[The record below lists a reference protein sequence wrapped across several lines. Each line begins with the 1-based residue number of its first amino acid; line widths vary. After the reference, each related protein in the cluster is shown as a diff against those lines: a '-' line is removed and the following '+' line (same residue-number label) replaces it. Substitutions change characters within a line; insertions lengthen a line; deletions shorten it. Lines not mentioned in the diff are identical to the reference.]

1 MQRKIKK
8 SMPTITRKI
17 ELKIVKDRLTD
28 EKERL
33 TDEKYDQQWKYLYQ
47 INNTIYQ
54 AANRISTHCLF
65 NDEYEMRLR
74 LHMPRYKEIDE
85 GLENIKTELEKLN
98 TKKKASD
105 KEKRDRLLNEQ
116 RKLVDERKELDKDVK
131 NKKKDFL
138 QCSKQNS
145 TYQLVSKEFL
155 KYIPA
160 EILTDLNRYV
170 QNNHNNNKNK
180 VKSGERALSTYKKGM
195 GIPFSIKP
203 ESGLRLFVKEE
214 GIYLKWFKGILFK
227 LEFGKDTSNNRC
239 IVERLIE
246 SDKQQKKNKGEDYV
260 ANNSSIKL
268 IKKGN
273 DKSTRI
279 FLLLSIDIPVKKQV
293 LDKDVVLGVDLGIKC
308 PLYLAINK
316 DDNFKMQIGDIEHF
330 HNQRTMFQ
338 KRFKSLQKLMCTQ
351 GGHGRKK
358 KLEPLEKLKEKERNW
373 VHTQNHVYSREVIKQ
388 ALKQN
393 AGIIHME
400 SLKDFGKG
408 KEGYVKDEYK
418 YLLRYWSY
426 YELQSMIEYK
436 AKLEGIEVKYIDPA
450 YTSQTC
456 SYCGERGERKKQ
468 EEFVCTNPQCER
480 RGEKINADFNA
491 ARNIAMSKKI
501 VKDN

>member
-1 MQRKIKK
+1 
-8 SMPTITRKI
+8 MPIITRKI
-17 ELKIVKDRLTD
+17 ELKIVKDGLTD
-28 EKERL
+28 EE
-33 TDEKYDQQWKYLYQ
+33 YDQQWKYLYQ

-65 NDEYEMRLR
+65 NDEYEMRLK
-74 LHMPRYKEIDE
+74 LHMPRYKEIEKELKKLDSDK
-85 GLENIKTELEKLN
+85 KT
-98 TKKKASD
+98 SD
-105 KEKRDRLLNEQ
+105 KEIRDRLLNE
-116 RKLVDERKELDKDVK
+116 RKELDEDVK

-145 TYQLVSKEFL
+145 TYQLVSKEF
-155 KYIPA
+155 KQYIPSD
-160 EILTDLNRYV
+160 ILANLNQKIQENY
-170 QNNHNNNKNK
+170 NNNQKK
-180 VKSGERALSTYKKGM
+180 IESGERALSTYKKGM
-195 GIPFSIKP
+195 EIPFSIRENK
-203 ESGLRLFVKEE
+203 RLKLFIKEE
-214 GIYLKWFKGILFK
+214 GIYLKWFKEILFR
-227 LEFGKDTSNNRC
+227 LEFGKDASNNRC

-246 SDKQQKKNKGEDYV
+246 SDRQQKNKGEDYV

-268 IKKGN
+268 VKYG
-273 DKSTRI
+273 KSTRI
-279 FLLLSIDIPVKKQV
+279 FLLLSIDIPAKKQV

-316 DDNFKMQIGDIEHF
+316 NDNFKMQIGDIEHF

-373 VHTQNHVYSREVIKQ
+373 VHIQNHVYSREVIKQ

-393 AGIIHME
+393 AGTIHME

-408 KEGYVKDEYK
+408 KDGYVKDEYK

-468 EEFVCTNPQCER
+468 EEFVCTNPQCKR

-501 VKDN
+501 VER

>member
-1 MQRKIKK
+1 
-8 SMPTITRKI
+8 MPIITRKI
-17 ELKIVKDRLTD
+17 ELKIVKDGLTD
-28 EKERL
+28 EE
-33 TDEKYDQQWKYLYQ
+33 YDQQWKYLYQ
-47 INNTIYQ
+47 INNTIYL

-65 NDEYEMRLR
+65 NDEYEMRLK
-74 LHMPRYKEIDE
+74 LHMPRYKEIEKELKKLDSDK
-85 GLENIKTELEKLN
+85 KT
-98 TKKKASD
+98 SD
-105 KEKRDRLLNEQ
+105 KEIRDRLLNE
-116 RKLVDERKELDKDVK
+116 RKELDEDVK

-145 TYQLVSKEFL
+145 TYQLVSKEF
-155 KYIPA
+155 KQYIPSD
-160 EILTDLNRYV
+160 ILANLNQKIQENY
-170 QNNHNNNKNK
+170 NNNQKK
-180 VKSGERALSTYKKGM
+180 IESGERALSTYKKGM
-195 GIPFSIKP
+195 EIPFSIRENK
-203 ESGLRLFVKEE
+203 RLKLFIKEE
-214 GIYLKWFKGILFK
+214 GIYLKWFKEILFR
-227 LEFGKDTSNNRC
+227 LEFGKDASNNRC

-246 SDKQQKKNKGEDYV
+246 SDRQQKNKGEDYV

-268 IKKGN
+268 VKYG
-273 DKSTRI
+273 KSTRI
-279 FLLLSIDIPVKKQV
+279 FLLLSIDIPAKKQV

-316 DDNFKMQIGDIEHF
+316 NDNFKMQIGDIEHF

-393 AGIIHME
+393 AGTIHME

-408 KEGYVKDEYK
+408 KDGYVKDEYK

-468 EEFVCTNPQCER
+468 EEFVCTNPQCKR

-501 VKDN
+501 VER

>member
-1 MQRKIKK
+1 
-8 SMPTITRKI
+8 MPIITRKI
-17 ELKIVKDRLTD
+17 ELKIVKDGLTD
-28 EKERL
+28 EE
-33 TDEKYDQQWKYLYQ
+33 YDQQWKYLYQ

-65 NDEYEMRLR
+65 NDEYEMRLK
-74 LHMPRYKEIDE
+74 LHMPRYKEIEKELKKLDSDK
-85 GLENIKTELEKLN
+85 KT
-98 TKKKASD
+98 SD
-105 KEKRDRLLNEQ
+105 KEIRDRLLNE
-116 RKLVDERKELDKDVK
+116 RKELDEDVK

-145 TYQLVSKEFL
+145 TYQLVSKEF
-155 KYIPA
+155 KQYIPSDVLA
-160 EILTDLNRYV
+160 NLNQKIQENY
-170 QNNHNNNKNK
+170 NNNQKK
-180 VKSGERALSTYKKGM
+180 IEAGERALSTYKKGM
-195 GIPFSIKP
+195 EIPFSIRENK
-203 ESGLRLFVKEE
+203 RLKLFIKEE
-214 GIYLKWFKGILFK
+214 GIYLKWYKEILFR
-227 LEFGKDTSNNRC
+227 LEFGKDASNNRC

-246 SDKQQKKNKGEDYV
+246 SDRQQKNKGEDYV

-268 IKKGN
+268 VKNGKN
-273 DKSTRI
+273 TRI
-279 FLLLSIDIPVKKQV
+279 FLLLSIDIPAKKQV
-293 LDKDVVLGVDLGIKC
+293 LDKEVVLGVDLGIKC

-393 AGIIHME
+393 AGTIHME
-400 SLKDFGKG
+400 SLKDFGKD

-468 EEFVCTNPQCER
+468 EEFVCTNPQCKR

-491 ARNIAMSKKI
+491 ARNIAMSKKN
-501 VKDN
+501 VER

>member
-1 MQRKIKK
+1 
-8 SMPTITRKI
+8 MPIITRKI
-17 ELKIVKDRLTD
+17 ELKIVRLTD
-28 EKERL
+28 EE
-33 TDEKYDQQWKYLYQ
+33 YDQQWKYLYQ

-74 LHMPRYKEIDE
+74 LRYMSQCNKID
-85 GLENIKTELEKLN
+85 KKLEKLN
-98 TKKKASD
+98 PDKKTSD
-105 KEKRDRLLNEQ
+105 KEIRDRLLNE
-116 RKLVDERKELDKDVK
+116 RKELDEDVK

-145 TYQLVSKEFL
+145 TYQLVSKEF
-155 KYIPA
+155 KQYIPSD
-160 EILTDLNRYV
+160 ILANLNQKIQENY
-170 QNNHNNNKNK
+170 NNNQKK
-180 VKSGERALSTYKKGM
+180 IESGERALSTYKKGM
-195 GIPFSIKP
+195 EIPFSIRENK
-203 ESGLRLFVKEE
+203 RLKLFIKEE
-214 GIYLKWFKGILFK
+214 GIYLKWFKEILFR
-227 LEFGKDTSNNRC
+227 LEFGKDASNNRC

-246 SDKQQKKNKGEDYV
+246 SDKQQKKKGEDYI

-268 IKKGN
+268 VKNGKN
-273 DKSTRI
+273 TRI
-279 FLLLSIDIPVKKQV
+279 FLLLSIDIPAKKQV
-293 LDKDVVLGVDLGIKC
+293 LDKEVVLGVDLGIKC

-393 AGIIHME
+393 AGTIHME

-468 EEFVCTNPQCER
+468 EEFVCTNPQCKR

-501 VKDN
+501 VER

>member
-1 MQRKIKK
+1 
-8 SMPTITRKI
+8 MPIITRKI
-17 ELKIVKDRLTD
+17 ELKIVKDGLTD
-28 EKERL
+28 EE
-33 TDEKYDQQWKYLYQ
+33 YDQQWKYLYQ

-65 NDEYEMRLR
+65 NDEYEMRLK
-74 LHMPRYKEIDE
+74 LHMPRYKEIEKELKKLDSDK
-85 GLENIKTELEKLN
+85 KT
-98 TKKKASD
+98 SD
-105 KEKRDRLLNEQ
+105 KEIRDRLL
-116 RKLVDERKELDKDVK
+116 DERKELDKDVK

-145 TYQLVSKEFL
+145 TYQLVSKEF
-155 KYIPA
+155 KQYIPSD
-160 EILTDLNRYV
+160 ILANLNQKIQENY
-170 QNNHNNNKNK
+170 NNNQKK
-180 VKSGERALSTYKKGM
+180 IESGERALSTYKKGM
-195 GIPFSIKP
+195 EIPFSIRENKR
-203 ESGLRLFVKEE
+203 LKLFVKEN

-227 LEFGKDTSNNRC
+227 LEFGKDASNNRC

-246 SDKQQKKNKGEDYV
+246 SDKQQKGKGEDYV

-279 FLLLSIDIPVKKQV
+279 FLLLSIDIPAKKQV

-316 DDNFKMQIGDIEHF
+316 NDNFKMQIGDIEHF

-338 KRFKSLQKLMCTQ
+338 KRFKSLQKLICTQ

-393 AGIIHME
+393 AGTIHME

-408 KEGYVKDEYK
+408 KDGYVKDEYK

-468 EEFVCTNPQCER
+468 EEFVCTNPQCKR

-501 VKDN
+501 VER

>member
-1 MQRKIKK
+1 
-8 SMPTITRKI
+8 MPIITRKI
-17 ELKIVKDRLTD
+17 ELKIVKDGLTD
-28 EKERL
+28 EE
-33 TDEKYDQQWKYLYQ
+33 YDQQWKYLYQ
-47 INNTIYQ
+47 INNTIYL

-65 NDEYEMRLR
+65 NDEYEMRLK
-74 LHMPRYKEIDE
+74 LHMPRYKEIEKELKKLDSDK
-85 GLENIKTELEKLN
+85 KT
-98 TKKKASD
+98 SD
-105 KEKRDRLLNEQ
+105 KEIRDRLLNE
-116 RKLVDERKELDKDVK
+116 RKELDEDVK

-145 TYQLVSKEFL
+145 TYQLVSKEF
-155 KYIPA
+155 KQYIPSD
-160 EILTDLNRYV
+160 ILANLNQKIQENY
-170 QNNHNNNKNK
+170 NNNQKK
-180 VKSGERALSTYKKGM
+180 IESGERALSTYKKGM
-195 GIPFSIKP
+195 EIPFSIRENK
-203 ESGLRLFVKEE
+203 RLKLFIKEE
-214 GIYLKWFKGILFK
+214 GIYLKWFKEILFR
-227 LEFGKDTSNNRC
+227 LEFGKDASNNRC

-246 SDKQQKKNKGEDYV
+246 SDKQQKKKGEDYV

-268 IKKGN
+268 VKNGRN
-273 DKSTRI
+273 TRI
-279 FLLLSIDIPVKKQV
+279 FLLLSIDIPAKKQV

-316 DDNFKMQIGDIEHF
+316 NDNFKMQIGDIEHF

-393 AGIIHME
+393 AKTIHME

-408 KEGYVKDEYK
+408 KDGYVKDEYK

-468 EEFVCTNPQCER
+468 EEFVCTNPQCKR

>member
-1 MQRKIKK
+1 
-8 SMPTITRKI
+8 MPIITRKI
-17 ELKIVKDRLTD
+17 ELKIVKDGLTD
-28 EKERL
+28 EE
-33 TDEKYDQQWKYLYQ
+33 YDQQWKYLYQ
-47 INNTIYQ
+47 INNTIYL

-65 NDEYEMRLR
+65 NDEYEMRLK
-74 LHMPRYKEIDE
+74 LHMPRYKEIEKELKKLDSDK
-85 GLENIKTELEKLN
+85 KT
-98 TKKKASD
+98 SD
-105 KEKRDRLLNEQ
+105 KEIRDRLLNE
-116 RKLVDERKELDKDVK
+116 RKELDEDVK

-145 TYQLVSKEFL
+145 TYQLVSKEF
-155 KYIPA
+155 KQYIPSD
-160 EILTDLNRYV
+160 ILANLNQKIQENY
-170 QNNHNNNKNK
+170 NNNQKK
-180 VKSGERALSTYKKGM
+180 IESGERALSTYKKGM
-195 GIPFSIKP
+195 EIPFSIRENKR
-203 ESGLRLFVKEE
+203 LKLFVKEN

-227 LEFGKDTSNNRC
+227 LEFGKDASNNRC

-246 SDKQQKKNKGEDYV
+246 SDKQQKGKGEDYV

-279 FLLLSIDIPVKKQV
+279 FLLLSIDIPAKKQV

-316 DDNFKMQIGDIEHF
+316 NDNFKMQIGDIEHF

-338 KRFKSLQKLMCTQ
+338 KRFKSLQKLICTQ

-393 AGIIHME
+393 AGTIHME

-408 KEGYVKDEYK
+408 KDGYVKDEYK

-468 EEFVCTNPQCER
+468 EEFVCTNPQCKR

>member
-1 MQRKIKK
+1 
-8 SMPTITRKI
+8 MPIITRKI
-17 ELKIVKDRLTD
+17 ELKIVKDGLTD
-28 EKERL
+28 EE
-33 TDEKYDQQWKYLYQ
+33 YDQQWKYLYQ

-65 NDEYEMRLR
+65 NDEYEMRLK
-74 LHMPRYKEIDE
+74 LHMPRYKEIEKELKKLDSDK
-85 GLENIKTELEKLN
+85 KT
-98 TKKKASD
+98 SD
-105 KEKRDRLLNEQ
+105 KEIRDRLLNE
-116 RKLVDERKELDKDVK
+116 RKELDEDVK

-145 TYQLVSKEFL
+145 TYQLVSKEF
-155 KYIPA
+155 KQYIPSD
-160 EILTDLNRYV
+160 ILANLNQKIQENY
-170 QNNHNNNKNK
+170 NNNQKK
-180 VKSGERALSTYKKGM
+180 IESGERALSTYKKGM
-195 GIPFSIKP
+195 EIPFSIRENK
-203 ESGLRLFVKEE
+203 RLKLFIKEK
-214 GIYLKWFKGILFK
+214 GIYLKWFKEILFR
-227 LEFGKDTSNNRC
+227 LEFGKDASNNRC

-246 SDKQQKKNKGEDYV
+246 SDKQQKNKGEDYV

-268 IKKGN
+268 VKNEKN
-273 DKSTRI
+273 TRI
-279 FLLLSIDIPVKKQV
+279 FLLLSIDIPAKKQV
-293 LDKDVVLGVDLGIKC
+293 LDKEVVLGVDLGIKC

-316 DDNFKMQIGDIEHF
+316 NDNFKMQIGDIEHF
-330 HNQRTMFQ
+330 HNQRTMFH

-468 EEFVCTNPQCER
+468 EEFVCTNPQCKR

>member
-1 MQRKIKK
+1 
-8 SMPTITRKI
+8 MPIITRKI
-17 ELKIVKDRLTD
+17 ELKIVKDGLTD
-28 EKERL
+28 EE
-33 TDEKYDQQWKYLYQ
+33 YDQQWKYLYQ

-65 NDEYEMRLR
+65 NDEYEMRLK
-74 LHMPRYKEIDE
+74 LHMPRYKEIEKELKKLD
-85 GLENIKTELEKLN
+85 LDKKT
-98 TKKKASD
+98 SD
-105 KEKRDRLLNEQ
+105 KEIRDRLLNE
-116 RKLVDERKELDKDVK
+116 RKELDEDVK

-145 TYQLVSKEFL
+145 TYQLVSKEF
-155 KYIPA
+155 KQYIPSD
-160 EILTDLNRYV
+160 ILANLNQKIQENY
-170 QNNHNNNKNK
+170 NNNQKK
-180 VKSGERALSTYKKGM
+180 IESGERALSTYKKGM
-195 GIPFSIKP
+195 EIPFSIRENK
-203 ESGLRLFVKEE
+203 RLKLFIKEE
-214 GIYLKWFKGILFK
+214 GIYLKWFKDILFR
-227 LEFGKDTSNNRC
+227 LEFGKDASNNRC

-246 SDKQQKKNKGEDYV
+246 SDRQQKNKGEDYV

-268 IKKGN
+268 VKNEKN
-273 DKSTRI
+273 TRI
-279 FLLLSIDIPVKKQV
+279 FLLLSIDIPAKKQV

-316 DDNFKMQIGDIEHF
+316 NDNFKMQIGDIEHF
-330 HNQRTMFQ
+330 HNQRTMFH
-338 KRFKSLQKLMCTQ
+338 KCFKSLQKLMCTQ

-393 AGIIHME
+393 AGTIHME
-400 SLKDFGKG
+400 SLKDFGKD
-408 KEGYVKDEYK
+408 KEGYVKEEYK

-468 EEFVCTNPQCER
+468 EDFVCTNPQCKR

-501 VKDN
+501 VER

>member
-1 MQRKIKK
+1 
-8 SMPTITRKI
+8 MPIITRKI
-17 ELKIVKDRLTD
+17 ELKIVRLTD
-28 EKERL
+28 EE
-33 TDEKYDQQWKYLYQ
+33 YDQQWKYLYQ

-65 NDEYEMRLR
+65 NDEYEMRLK
-74 LHMPRYKEIDE
+74 LHMPRYKEIEKELKKLDSDK
-85 GLENIKTELEKLN
+85 KT
-98 TKKKASD
+98 SD
-105 KEKRDRLLNEQ
+105 KEIRDRLLNE
-116 RKLVDERKELDKDVK
+116 RKELDEDVK

-145 TYQLVSKEFL
+145 TYQLVSKEF
-155 KYIPA
+155 KQYIPSD
-160 EILTDLNRYV
+160 ILANLNQKIQENY
-170 QNNHNNNKNK
+170 NNNQKK
-180 VKSGERALSTYKKGM
+180 IESGERALSTYKKGM
-195 GIPFSIKP
+195 EIPFSIRENK
-203 ESGLRLFVKEE
+203 RLKLFIKEE
-214 GIYLKWFKGILFK
+214 GIYLKWFKEILFR
-227 LEFGKDTSNNRC
+227 LEFGKDASNNRC

-246 SDKQQKKNKGEDYV
+246 SDRQQKKKGEDYV

-279 FLLLSIDIPVKKQV
+279 FLLLSIDIPAKKQV
-293 LDKDVVLGVDLGIKC
+293 LDKEVVLGVDLGIKC

-316 DDNFKMQIGDIEHF
+316 DDNFRMQIGDIEHF

-351 GGHGRKK
+351 GGHGRNK

-393 AGIIHME
+393 AGTIHME

-468 EEFVCTNPQCER
+468 EEFVCTNPQCKR

-501 VKDN
+501 VER

>member
-1 MQRKIKK
+1 
-8 SMPTITRKI
+8 MPIITRKI
-17 ELKIVKDRLTD
+17 ELKIVKDGLTD
-28 EKERL
+28 EE
-33 TDEKYDQQWKYLYQ
+33 YDQQWKYLYQ
-47 INNTIYQ
+47 INNTIYL

-65 NDEYEMRLR
+65 NDEYEMRLK
-74 LHMPRYKEIDE
+74 LHMPRYKEIEKELKKLDSDK
-85 GLENIKTELEKLN
+85 KT
-98 TKKKASD
+98 SD
-105 KEKRDRLLNEQ
+105 KEIRDRLLNE
-116 RKLVDERKELDKDVK
+116 RKELDEDVK

-145 TYQLVSKEFL
+145 TYQLVSKEF
-155 KYIPA
+155 KQYIPSD
-160 EILTDLNRYV
+160 ILANLNQKIQENY
-170 QNNHNNNKNK
+170 NNNQKK
-180 VKSGERALSTYKKGM
+180 IESGERALSTYKKGM
-195 GIPFSIKP
+195 EIPFSIRENK
-203 ESGLRLFVKEE
+203 RLKLFIKEE
-214 GIYLKWFKGILFK
+214 GIYLKWFKEILFR
-227 LEFGKDTSNNRC
+227 LEFGKDASNNRC

-246 SDKQQKKNKGEDYV
+246 SDRQQKNKGEDYV

-268 IKKGN
+268 VKNGKNI
-273 DKSTRI
+273 RI
-279 FLLLSIDIPVKKQV
+279 FLLLSIDIPAKKQV

-316 DDNFKMQIGDIEHF
+316 NDNFKMQIGDIEHF

-393 AGIIHME
+393 AGTIHME

-408 KEGYVKDEYK
+408 KDGYVKDEYK

-468 EEFVCTNPQCER
+468 EEFVCTNPQCKR

-501 VKDN
+501 VER

>member
-1 MQRKIKK
+1 
-8 SMPTITRKI
+8 MPIITRKI
-17 ELKIVKDRLTD
+17 ELKIVKDGLTD
-28 EKERL
+28 EE
-33 TDEKYDQQWKYLYQ
+33 YDQQWKYLYQ

-65 NDEYEMRLR
+65 NDEYEMRLK
-74 LHMPRYKEIDE
+74 LHMPRYKEIEKELKKLDSDK
-85 GLENIKTELEKLN
+85 KT
-98 TKKKASD
+98 SD
-105 KEKRDRLLNEQ
+105 KEIRDRLLNE
-116 RKLVDERKELDKDVK
+116 RKELDEDVK

-145 TYQLVSKEFL
+145 TYQLVSKEF
-155 KYIPA
+155 KQYIPSD
-160 EILTDLNRYV
+160 ILANLNQKIQENY
-170 QNNHNNNKNK
+170 NNNQKK
-180 VKSGERALSTYKKGM
+180 IESGERALSTYKKGM
-195 GIPFSIKP
+195 EIPFSIRENK
-203 ESGLRLFVKEE
+203 RLKLFIKEE
-214 GIYLKWFKGILFK
+214 GIYLKWFKEILFR
-227 LEFGKDTSNNRC
+227 LEFGKDASNNRC

-246 SDKQQKKNKGEDYV
+246 SDRQQKNKGEDYV

-268 IKKGN
+268 VKYG
-273 DKSTRI
+273 KSTRI
-279 FLLLSIDIPVKKQV
+279 FLLLSIDIPAKKQV

-316 DDNFKMQIGDIEHF
+316 NDNFKMQIGDIEHF

-393 AGIIHME
+393 AGTIHME

-408 KEGYVKDEYK
+408 KDGYVKDEYK

-468 EEFVCTNPQCER
+468 EEFVCTNPQCKR

-501 VKDN
+501 VER

>member
-1 MQRKIKK
+1 
-8 SMPTITRKI
+8 MPIITRKI
-17 ELKIVKDRLTD
+17 ELKIVKDGLTD
-28 EKERL
+28 EE
-33 TDEKYDQQWKYLYQ
+33 YDQQWKYLYQ

-65 NDEYEMRLR
+65 NDEYEMRLK
-74 LHMPRYKEIDE
+74 LHMPRYKEIEKELKKLD
-85 GLENIKTELEKLN
+85 LDKKT
-98 TKKKASD
+98 SD
-105 KEKRDRLLNEQ
+105 KEIRDRLL
-116 RKLVDERKELDKDVK
+116 DERKELDKDVK

-195 GIPFSIKP
+195 GIPFSIKS

-214 GIYLKWFKGILFK
+214 GIYLKWFKGILFR

-246 SDKQQKKNKGEDYV
+246 SDKQQKKKGEDYV

-268 IKKGN
+268 VKNGKN
-273 DKSTRI
+273 TRI
-279 FLLLSIDIPVKKQV
+279 FLLLSIDIPAKKQV
-293 LDKDVVLGVDLGIKC
+293 LDKEVVLGVDLGIKC

-316 DDNFKMQIGDIEHF
+316 NDNFKMQIGDIEHF

-393 AGIIHME
+393 AGTIHME

-468 EEFVCTNPQCER
+468 EEFVCTNPQCKR
-480 RGEKINADFNA
+480 CGEKINADFNA

>member
-1 MQRKIKK
+1 
-8 SMPTITRKI
+8 MPIITRKI
-17 ELKIVKDRLTD
+17 ELKIVRLTD
-28 EKERL
+28 EE
-33 TDEKYDQQWKYLYQ
+33 YDQQWKYLYQ

-65 NDEYEMRLR
+65 NDEYEMRLK
-74 LHMPRYKEIDE
+74 LHMPRYKEIEKELKKLDSDK
-85 GLENIKTELEKLN
+85 KT
-98 TKKKASD
+98 SD
-105 KEKRDRLLNEQ
+105 KEIRDRLLNE
-116 RKLVDERKELDKDVK
+116 RKELDEDVK

-145 TYQLVSKEFL
+145 TYQLVSKEF
-155 KYIPA
+155 KQYIPSD
-160 EILTDLNRYV
+160 ILANLNQKIQENY
-170 QNNHNNNKNK
+170 NNNQKK
-180 VKSGERALSTYKKGM
+180 IESGERALSTYKKGM
-195 GIPFSIKP
+195 EIPFSIRENK
-203 ESGLRLFVKEE
+203 RLKLFIKEE
-214 GIYLKWFKGILFK
+214 GIYLKWFKEILFR
-227 LEFGKDTSNNRC
+227 LEFGKDASNNRC

-246 SDKQQKKNKGEDYV
+246 SDKQQKKKGEDYV

-268 IKKGN
+268 VKNGRN
-273 DKSTRI
+273 TRI
-279 FLLLSIDIPVKKQV
+279 FLLLSIDIPAKKQV

-316 DDNFKMQIGDIEHF
+316 NDNFKMQIGDIEHF

-393 AGIIHME
+393 AGTIHME

-426 YELQSMIEYK
+426 YELQSMIAYK

-468 EEFVCTNPQCER
+468 EEFVCTNPQCKR

-491 ARNIAMSKKI
+491 ARNIAMSKKNRRKI
-501 VKDN
+501 IREEFF

>member
-1 MQRKIKK
+1 
-8 SMPTITRKI
+8 MPIITRKI
-17 ELKIVKDRLTD
+17 ELKIVKDGLTD
-28 EKERL
+28 EE
-33 TDEKYDQQWKYLYQ
+33 YDQQWKYLYQ

-65 NDEYEMRLR
+65 NDEYEMRLK
-74 LHMPRYKEIDE
+74 LHMPRYKEIEKELKKLDSDK
-85 GLENIKTELEKLN
+85 KT
-98 TKKKASD
+98 SD
-105 KEKRDRLLNEQ
+105 KEIRDRLLNE
-116 RKLVDERKELDKDVK
+116 RKELDEDVK

-145 TYQLVSKEFL
+145 TYQLVSKEF
-155 KYIPA
+155 KQYIPSD
-160 EILTDLNRYV
+160 ILANLNQKIQENY
-170 QNNHNNNKNK
+170 NNNQKK
-180 VKSGERALSTYKKGM
+180 IESGERALSTYKKGM
-195 GIPFSIKP
+195 EIPFSIRENK
-203 ESGLRLFVKEE
+203 RLKLFIKEE
-214 GIYLKWFKGILFK
+214 GIYLKWFKEILFR
-227 LEFGKDTSNNRC
+227 LEFGKDASNNRC

-246 SDKQQKKNKGEDYV
+246 SDKQQKNKGEDYV

-268 IKKGN
+268 VKNEKN
-273 DKSTRI
+273 TRI
-279 FLLLSIDIPVKKQV
+279 FLLLSIDIPAKKQV
-293 LDKDVVLGVDLGIKC
+293 LDKEVVLGVDLGIKC

-316 DDNFKMQIGDIEHF
+316 NDNFKMQIGDIEHF

-388 ALKQN
+388 ALKHN
-393 AGIIHME
+393 AGTIHME
-400 SLKDFGKG
+400 SLKDFGKD

-468 EEFVCTNPQCER
+468 EEFVCTNPQCKR
-480 RGEKINADFNA
+480 CGEKINADFNA

-501 VKDN
+501 VER

>member
-1 MQRKIKK
+1 
-8 SMPTITRKI
+8 MPIITRKI
-17 ELKIVKDRLTD
+17 ELKIVKDGLTD
-28 EKERL
+28 EE
-33 TDEKYDQQWKYLYQ
+33 YDQQWKYLYQ
-47 INNTIYQ
+47 INNTIYL

-65 NDEYEMRLR
+65 NDEYEMRLK
-74 LHMPRYKEIDE
+74 LHMPRYKEIEKELKKLDSDK
-85 GLENIKTELEKLN
+85 KT
-98 TKKKASD
+98 SD
-105 KEKRDRLLNEQ
+105 KEIRDRLLNE
-116 RKLVDERKELDKDVK
+116 RKELDEDVK

-145 TYQLVSKEFL
+145 TYQLVSKEF
-155 KYIPA
+155 KQYIPSD
-160 EILTDLNRYV
+160 ILANLNQKIQENY
-170 QNNHNNNKNK
+170 NNNQKK
-180 VKSGERALSTYKKGM
+180 IESGERALSTYKKGM
-195 GIPFSIKP
+195 EIPFSIRENK
-203 ESGLRLFVKEE
+203 RLKLFIKEE
-214 GIYLKWFKGILFK
+214 GIYLKWFKEILFR

-279 FLLLSIDIPVKKQV
+279 FLLLSIDIPAKKQV
-293 LDKDVVLGVDLGIKC
+293 LDKEVVLGVDLGIKC

-316 DDNFKMQIGDIEHF
+316 NDNFKMQIGDIEHF

-338 KRFKSLQKLMCTQ
+338 KRFKSLQKLICTQ

-358 KLEPLEKLKEKERNW
+358 KLEPLEKLKGKERNW

-388 ALKQN
+388 ALKHN
-393 AGIIHME
+393 AGTIHME

-468 EEFVCTNPQCER
+468 EEFVCTNPQCKR

>member
-1 MQRKIKK
+1 
-8 SMPTITRKI
+8 MPIITRKI
-17 ELKIVKDRLTD
+17 ELKIVKDGLTD
-28 EKERL
+28 EE
-33 TDEKYDQQWKYLYQ
+33 YDQQWKYLYQ

-65 NDEYEMRLR
+65 NDEYEMRLK
-74 LHMPRYKEIDE
+74 LHMPRYKEIEKELKKLDSDK
-85 GLENIKTELEKLN
+85 KT
-98 TKKKASD
+98 SD
-105 KEKRDRLLNEQ
+105 KEIRDRLLNE
-116 RKLVDERKELDKDVK
+116 RKELDEDVK

-145 TYQLVSKEFL
+145 TYQLVSKEF
-155 KYIPA
+155 KQYIPSD
-160 EILTDLNRYV
+160 ILANLNQKIQENY
-170 QNNHNNNKNK
+170 NNNQKK
-180 VKSGERALSTYKKGM
+180 IESGERALSTYKKGM
-195 GIPFSIKP
+195 EIPFSIRENKR
-203 ESGLRLFVKEE
+203 LKLFVKEN

-227 LEFGKDTSNNRC
+227 LEFGKDASNNRC

-246 SDKQQKKNKGEDYV
+246 SDKQQKGKGEDYV

-279 FLLLSIDIPVKKQV
+279 FLLLSIDIPAKKQV

-316 DDNFKMQIGDIEHF
+316 NDNFKMQIGDIEHF

-338 KRFKSLQKLMCTQ
+338 KRFKSLQKLICTQ

-393 AGIIHME
+393 AGTIHME

-408 KEGYVKDEYK
+408 KDGYVKDEYK

-468 EEFVCTNPQCER
+468 EEFVCTNPQCKR

-491 ARNIAMSKKI
+491 ARNIAMSKKS
-501 VKDN
+501 

>member
-1 MQRKIKK
+1 
-8 SMPTITRKI
+8 MPTITRKI

-65 NDEYEMRLR
+65 NDEYEMRLK
-74 LHMPRYKEIDE
+74 LHMPRYKDIEKKLEEI
-85 GLENIKTELEKLN
+85 EKKQKGLN

-105 KEKRDRLLNEQ
+105 KEERDRLLNEKQ
-116 RKLVDERKELDKDVK
+116 QLVNERKEIDEDVK

-227 LEFGKDTSNNRC
+227 L
-239 IVERLIE
+239 V
-246 SDKQQKKNKGEDYV
+246 
-260 ANNSSIKL
+260 
-268 IKKGN
+268 
-273 DKSTRI
+273 
-279 FLLLSIDIPVKKQV
+279 
-293 LDKDVVLGVDLGIKC
+293 
-308 PLYLAINK
+308 
-316 DDNFKMQIGDIEHF
+316 
-330 HNQRTMFQ
+330 
-338 KRFKSLQKLMCTQ
+338 
-351 GGHGRKK
+351 
-358 KLEPLEKLKEKERNW
+358 
-373 VHTQNHVYSREVIKQ
+373 
-388 ALKQN
+388 
-393 AGIIHME
+393 
-400 SLKDFGKG
+400 
-408 KEGYVKDEYK
+408 
-418 YLLRYWSY
+418 
-426 YELQSMIEYK
+426 
-436 AKLEGIEVKYIDPA
+436 
-450 YTSQTC
+450 
-456 SYCGERGERKKQ
+456 
-468 EEFVCTNPQCER
+468 
-480 RGEKINADFNA
+480 
-491 ARNIAMSKKI
+491 
-501 VKDN
+501 

>member
-1 MQRKIKK
+1 
-8 SMPTITRKI
+8 MPIITRKI
-17 ELKIVKDRLTD
+17 ELKIVRLTD
-28 EKERL
+28 EE
-33 TDEKYDQQWKYLYQ
+33 YDQQWKYLYQ

-116 RKLVDERKELDKDVK
+116 RQLVDERKELDKDVK

-160 EILTDLNRYV
+160 EILTDLNQYV
-170 QNNHNNNKNK
+170 QNNYNNNKRK

-203 ESGLRLFVKEE
+203 ESGLRLFIKEN
-214 GIYLKWFKGILFK
+214 GIYLKWFKLNNDRKEKEILFR
-227 LEFGKDTSNNRC
+227 LEFGKDASNNRC

-246 SDKQQKKNKGEDYV
+246 SDRQQKKKGEDYI

-268 IKKGN
+268 VKNGKN
-273 DKSTRI
+273 TRI
-279 FLLLSIDIPVKKQV
+279 FLLLSIDIPAKKQV

-316 DDNFKMQIGDIEHF
+316 NDNFKMQIGDIEHF

-393 AGIIHME
+393 AGTIHME

-468 EEFVCTNPQCER
+468 EEFVCTNPQCKR
-480 RGEKINADFNA
+480 CGEKINADFNA

-501 VKDN
+501 VER

>member
-1 MQRKIKK
+1 M
-8 SMPTITRKI
+8 
-17 ELKIVKDRLTD
+17 
-28 EKERL
+28 
-33 TDEKYDQQWKYLYQ
+33 
-47 INNTIYQ
+47 
-54 AANRISTHCLF
+54 RIL
-65 NDEYEMRLR
+65 
-74 LHMPRYKEIDE
+74 
-85 GLENIKTELEKLN
+85 G
-98 TKKKASD
+98 
-105 KEKRDRLLNEQ
+105 
-116 RKLVDERKELDKDVK
+116 
-131 NKKKDFL
+131 
-138 QCSKQNS
+138 
-145 TYQLVSKEFL
+145 
-155 KYIPA
+155 
-160 EILTDLNRYV
+160 
-170 QNNHNNNKNK
+170 
-180 VKSGERALSTYKKGM
+180 
-195 GIPFSIKP
+195 
-203 ESGLRLFVKEE
+203 
-214 GIYLKWFKGILFK
+214 LKWFKEILFR
-227 LEFGKDTSNNRC
+227 LEFGKDASNNRC

-246 SDKQQKKNKGEDYV
+246 SDKQQKGKGEDYV

-268 IKKGN
+268 VKNGKN
-273 DKSTRI
+273 TRI
-279 FLLLSIDIPVKKQV
+279 FLLLSIDIPAKKQV

-316 DDNFKMQIGDIEHF
+316 NDNFKMQIGDIEHF

-393 AGIIHME
+393 AGTIHME

-426 YELQSMIEYK
+426 YELQSMVEYK

>member
-1 MQRKIKK
+1 
-8 SMPTITRKI
+8 
-17 ELKIVKDRLTD
+17 
-28 EKERL
+28 
-33 TDEKYDQQWKYLYQ
+33 
-47 INNTIYQ
+47 
-54 AANRISTHCLF
+54 
-65 NDEYEMRLR
+65 
-74 LHMPRYKEIDE
+74 
-85 GLENIKTELEKLN
+85 
-98 TKKKASD
+98 
-105 KEKRDRLLNEQ
+105 
-116 RKLVDERKELDKDVK
+116 
-131 NKKKDFL
+131 
-138 QCSKQNS
+138 
-145 TYQLVSKEFL
+145 
-155 KYIPA
+155 
-160 EILTDLNRYV
+160 
-170 QNNHNNNKNK
+170 
-180 VKSGERALSTYKKGM
+180 M
-195 GIPFSIKP
+195 GIPFSIKS

-227 LEFGKDTSNNRC
+227 LEFGKDSSNNRC

-246 SDKQQKKNKGEDYV
+246 SYKQQRKKGEDYV

-279 FLLLSIDIPVKKQV
+279 FLLLSIDIPAKKQV

-308 PLYLAINK
+308 PLYLVINK

-393 AGIIHME
+393 AGTIHME

-468 EEFVCTNPQCER
+468 EEFVCTNPQCKR
-480 RGEKINADFNA
+480 CGEKINADFNA

-501 VKDN
+501 VER

>member
-1 MQRKIKK
+1 
-8 SMPTITRKI
+8 MPIITRKI
-17 ELKIVKDRLTD
+17 ELKIVRLTD
-28 EKERL
+28 EE
-33 TDEKYDQQWKYLYQ
+33 YDQQWKYLYQ

-170 QNNHNNNKNK
+170 QNNHSNNKNK

-195 GIPFSIKP
+195 GIPFSIKS

-227 LEFGKDTSNNRC
+227 LEFGKDSSNNRC

-246 SDKQQKKNKGEDYV
+246 SYKQQKKKGEDYV

-279 FLLLSIDIPVKKQV
+279 FLLLSIDIPAKKQV

-393 AGIIHME
+393 AGTIHME

-456 SYCGERGERKKQ
+456 SYCGERKKQ
-468 EEFVCTNPQCER
+468 EEFVCTNPQCKR
-480 RGEKINADFNA
+480 CGEKINADFNA

>member
-1 MQRKIKK
+1 
-8 SMPTITRKI
+8 MPIITRKI
-17 ELKIVKDRLTD
+17 ELKIVKDGLTD
-28 EKERL
+28 EE
-33 TDEKYDQQWKYLYQ
+33 YDQQWKYLYQ
-47 INNTIYQ
+47 INNTIYL

-65 NDEYEMRLR
+65 NDEYEMRLK
-74 LHMPRYKEIDE
+74 LHMPRYKEIEKELKKLDSDK
-85 GLENIKTELEKLN
+85 KT
-98 TKKKASD
+98 SD
-105 KEKRDRLLNEQ
+105 KEIRDRLLNE
-116 RKLVDERKELDKDVK
+116 RKELDEDVK

-145 TYQLVSKEFL
+145 TYQLVSKEF
-155 KYIPA
+155 KQYIPSD
-160 EILTDLNRYV
+160 ILANLNQKIQENY
-170 QNNHNNNKNK
+170 NNNQKK
-180 VKSGERALSTYKKGM
+180 IESGERALSTYKKGM
-195 GIPFSIKP
+195 EIPFSIRENK
-203 ESGLRLFVKEE
+203 RLKLFIKEE
-214 GIYLKWFKGILFK
+214 GIYLKWFKEILFR
-227 LEFGKDTSNNRC
+227 LEFGKDASNNRC

-246 SDKQQKKNKGEDYV
+246 SDRQQKKKGEDYV

-268 IKKGN
+268 VKYG
-273 DKSTRI
+273 KSTRI
-279 FLLLSIDIPVKKQV
+279 FLLLSIDIPAKKQV

-316 DDNFKMQIGDIEHF
+316 NDNFKMQIGDIEHF

-338 KRFKSLQKLMCTQ
+338 KRFKSLQKLICTQ

-358 KLEPLEKLKEKERNW
+358 KLEPLEKLKGKERNW

-393 AGIIHME
+393 AGTIHME

-408 KEGYVKDEYK
+408 KDGYVKDEYK

-468 EEFVCTNPQCER
+468 EEFVCTNPQCKR

-501 VKDN
+501 VER

>member
-1 MQRKIKK
+1 
-8 SMPTITRKI
+8 MPIITRKI
-17 ELKIVKDRLTD
+17 ELKIVKDGLTD
-28 EKERL
+28 EE
-33 TDEKYDQQWKYLYQ
+33 YDQQWKYLYQ
-47 INNTIYQ
+47 INNTIYL

-65 NDEYEMRLR
+65 NDEYEMRLK
-74 LHMPRYKEIDE
+74 LHMPRYKEIEKELKKLDSDK
-85 GLENIKTELEKLN
+85 KT
-98 TKKKASD
+98 SD
-105 KEKRDRLLNEQ
+105 KEIRDRLLNE
-116 RKLVDERKELDKDVK
+116 RKELDEDVK

-145 TYQLVSKEFL
+145 TYQLVSKEF
-155 KYIPA
+155 KQYIPSD
-160 EILTDLNRYV
+160 ILANLNQKIQENY
-170 QNNHNNNKNK
+170 NNNQKK
-180 VKSGERALSTYKKGM
+180 IESGERALSTYKKGM
-195 GIPFSIKP
+195 EIPFSIRENK
-203 ESGLRLFVKEE
+203 RLKLFIKEE
-214 GIYLKWFKGILFK
+214 GIYLKWFKEILFR
-227 LEFGKDTSNNRC
+227 LEFGKDASNNRC

-246 SDKQQKKNKGEDYV
+246 SDRQQKNKGEDYV

-268 IKKGN
+268 VKYG
-273 DKSTRI
+273 KSTRI
-279 FLLLSIDIPVKKQV
+279 FLLLSIDIPAKKQV

-316 DDNFKMQIGDIEHF
+316 NDNFKMQIGDIEHF

-388 ALKQN
+388 ALKHN
-393 AGIIHME
+393 AGTIHME

-468 EEFVCTNPQCER
+468 EEFVCTNPQCKR

>member
-1 MQRKIKK
+1 
-8 SMPTITRKI
+8 MPIITRKI
-17 ELKIVKDRLTD
+17 ELKIVKDGLTD
-28 EKERL
+28 EE
-33 TDEKYDQQWKYLYQ
+33 YDQQWKYHYQ
-47 INNTIYQ
+47 INNTIYL

-65 NDEYEMRLR
+65 NDEYEMRLK
-74 LHMPRYKEIDE
+74 LHMPRYKEIEKELKKLDSDK
-85 GLENIKTELEKLN
+85 KT
-98 TKKKASD
+98 SD
-105 KEKRDRLLNEQ
+105 KEIRDRLLNE
-116 RKLVDERKELDKDVK
+116 RKELDENVN

-145 TYQLVSKEFL
+145 TYQLVSKEF
-155 KYIPA
+155 KQYIPSD
-160 EILTDLNRYV
+160 ILANLNQKIQENY
-170 QNNHNNNKNK
+170 NNNQKK
-180 VKSGERALSTYKKGM
+180 IESGERALSTYKKGM
-195 GIPFSIKP
+195 EIPFSIRENK
-203 ESGLRLFVKEE
+203 RLKLFIKEE
-214 GIYLKWFKGILFK
+214 GIYLKWFKEILFR
-227 LEFGKDTSNNRC
+227 LEFGKDASNNRC

-246 SDKQQKKNKGEDYV
+246 SDKQQKKKGEDYV

-268 IKKGN
+268 VKNGRN
-273 DKSTRI
+273 TRI
-279 FLLLSIDIPVKKQV
+279 FLLLSIDIPAKKQV
-293 LDKDVVLGVDLGIKC
+293 LDKEVVLGVDLGIKC

-316 DDNFKMQIGDIEHF
+316 NDNFKMQIGDIEHF

-400 SLKDFGKG
+400 SLKDFGKN

-468 EEFVCTNPQCER
+468 EEFVCTNPQCKR

-501 VKDN
+501 VER

>member
-1 MQRKIKK
+1 
-8 SMPTITRKI
+8 MPIITRKI
-17 ELKIVKDRLTD
+17 ELKIVKDGLTD
-28 EKERL
+28 EE
-33 TDEKYDQQWKYLYQ
+33 YDQQWKYLYQ

-65 NDEYEMRLR
+65 NDEYEMRLK
-74 LHMPRYKEIDE
+74 LHMPRYKEIEKELKKLDSDK
-85 GLENIKTELEKLN
+85 KT
-98 TKKKASD
+98 SD
-105 KEKRDRLLNEQ
+105 KEIRDRLLNE
-116 RKLVDERKELDKDVK
+116 RKELDEDVK

-145 TYQLVSKEFL
+145 TYQLVSKEF
-155 KYIPA
+155 KQYIPSD
-160 EILTDLNRYV
+160 ILANLNQKIQENY
-170 QNNHNNNKNK
+170 NNNQKK
-180 VKSGERALSTYKKGM
+180 IESGERALSTYKKGM
-195 GIPFSIKP
+195 EIPFSIRENK
-203 ESGLRLFVKEE
+203 RLKLFIKEE
-214 GIYLKWFKGILFK
+214 GIYLKWFKEILFR
-227 LEFGKDTSNNRC
+227 LEFGKDASNNRC

-246 SDKQQKKNKGEDYV
+246 SDRQQKNKGEDYV

-268 IKKGN
+268 VKNEKN
-273 DKSTRI
+273 TRI
-279 FLLLSIDIPVKKQV
+279 FLLLSIDIPAKKQV
-293 LDKDVVLGVDLGIKC
+293 LDKEVVLGVDLGIKC

-316 DDNFKMQIGDIEHF
+316 NDNFKMQIGDIEHF

-388 ALKQN
+388 ALKHN
-393 AGIIHME
+393 AGTIHME

-468 EEFVCTNPQCER
+468 EEFVCTNPQCKR
-480 RGEKINADFNA
+480 CGEKINADFNA

-501 VKDN
+501 VER

>member
-1 MQRKIKK
+1 
-8 SMPTITRKI
+8 MPIITRKI
-17 ELKIVKDRLTD
+17 ELKIVKDGLTD
-28 EKERL
+28 EE
-33 TDEKYDQQWKYLYQ
+33 YDQQWKYLYQ
-47 INNTIYQ
+47 INNTIYL

-65 NDEYEMRLR
+65 NDEYEMRLK
-74 LHMPRYKEIDE
+74 LHMPRYKEIEKELKKLDSDK
-85 GLENIKTELEKLN
+85 KT
-98 TKKKASD
+98 SD
-105 KEKRDRLLNEQ
+105 KEIRDRLLNE
-116 RKLVDERKELDKDVK
+116 RKELDEDVK

-145 TYQLVSKEFL
+145 TYQLVSKEF
-155 KYIPA
+155 KQYIPSD
-160 EILTDLNRYV
+160 ILANLNQKIQENY
-170 QNNHNNNKNK
+170 NNNQKK
-180 VKSGERALSTYKKGM
+180 IESGERALSTYKKGM
-195 GIPFSIKP
+195 EIPFSIRENK
-203 ESGLRLFVKEE
+203 RLKLFIKEE
-214 GIYLKWFKGILFK
+214 GIYLKWFKEILFR
-227 LEFGKDTSNNRC
+227 LEFGKDASNNRC

-279 FLLLSIDIPVKKQV
+279 FLLLSIDIPAKKQV
-293 LDKDVVLGVDLGIKC
+293 LDKEVVLGVDLGIKC

-316 DDNFKMQIGDIEHF
+316 NDNFKMQIGDIEHF

-388 ALKQN
+388 ALKHN
-393 AGIIHME
+393 AGTIHME

-468 EEFVCTNPQCER
+468 EEFVCTNPQCKR

>member
-1 MQRKIKK
+1 
-8 SMPTITRKI
+8 MPIITRKI
-17 ELKIVKDRLTD
+17 ELKIVKDGLTD
-28 EKERL
+28 EE
-33 TDEKYDQQWKYLYQ
+33 YDQQWKYLYQ
-47 INNTIYQ
+47 INNTIYL

-65 NDEYEMRLR
+65 NDEYEMRLK
-74 LHMPRYKEIDE
+74 LHMPRYKEIEKELKKLDSDK
-85 GLENIKTELEKLN
+85 KT
-98 TKKKASD
+98 SD
-105 KEKRDRLLNEQ
+105 KEIRDRLLNE
-116 RKLVDERKELDKDVK
+116 RKELDEDVK

-145 TYQLVSKEFL
+145 TYQLVSKEF
-155 KYIPA
+155 KQYIPSD
-160 EILTDLNRYV
+160 ILANLNQKIQENY
-170 QNNHNNNKNK
+170 NNNQKK
-180 VKSGERALSTYKKGM
+180 IESGERALSTYKKGM
-195 GIPFSIKP
+195 EIPFSIRENK
-203 ESGLRLFVKEE
+203 RLKLFIKEN

-227 LEFGKDTSNNRC
+227 LEFGKDASNNRC

-246 SDKQQKKNKGEDYV
+246 SDKQQKGKGEDYV

-279 FLLLSIDIPVKKQV
+279 FLLLSIDIPAKKQV

-316 DDNFKMQIGDIEHF
+316 NDNFKMQNGDIEHF

-338 KRFKSLQKLMCTQ
+338 KRFKSLQKLICTQ

-393 AGIIHME
+393 AGTIHME

-408 KEGYVKDEYK
+408 KDGYVKDEYK

-468 EEFVCTNPQCER
+468 EEFVCTNPQCKR

-501 VKDN
+501 VER

>member
-1 MQRKIKK
+1 
-8 SMPTITRKI
+8 MPIITRKI
-17 ELKIVKDRLTD
+17 ELKIVKDGLTD
-28 EKERL
+28 EE
-33 TDEKYDQQWKYLYQ
+33 YDQQWKYLYQ
-47 INNTIYQ
+47 INNTIYL

-65 NDEYEMRLR
+65 NDEYEMRLK
-74 LHMPRYKEIDE
+74 LHMPRYKEIEKELKKLDSDK
-85 GLENIKTELEKLN
+85 KT
-98 TKKKASD
+98 SD
-105 KEKRDRLLNEQ
+105 KEIRDRLLNE
-116 RKLVDERKELDKDVK
+116 RKELDEDVK

-145 TYQLVSKEFL
+145 TYQLVSKEF
-155 KYIPA
+155 KQYIPSD
-160 EILTDLNRYV
+160 ILANLNQKIQENY
-170 QNNHNNNKNK
+170 NNNQKK
-180 VKSGERALSTYKKGM
+180 IESGERALSTYKKGM
-195 GIPFSIKP
+195 EIPFSIRENK
-203 ESGLRLFVKEE
+203 RLKLFIKEE
-214 GIYLKWFKGILFK
+214 GIYLKWFKEILFR
-227 LEFGKDTSNNRC
+227 LEFGKDASNNRC

-246 SDKQQKKNKGEDYV
+246 SDRQQKNKGEDYV

-268 IKKGN
+268 VKNGKN
-273 DKSTRI
+273 TRI
-279 FLLLSIDIPVKKQV
+279 FLLLSIDIPAKKQV

-316 DDNFKMQIGDIEHF
+316 NDNFKMQIGDIEHF

-373 VHTQNHVYSREVIKQ
+373 VHTQNHVYSREVIRQ
-388 ALKQN
+388 ALKHN
-393 AGIIHME
+393 AGTIHME

-468 EEFVCTNPQCER
+468 EEFVCTNPQCKR
-480 RGEKINADFNA
+480 CGEKINADFNA

-501 VKDN
+501 VER

>member
-1 MQRKIKK
+1 
-8 SMPTITRKI
+8 
-17 ELKIVKDRLTD
+17 
-28 EKERL
+28 
-33 TDEKYDQQWKYLYQ
+33 
-47 INNTIYQ
+47 
-54 AANRISTHCLF
+54 
-65 NDEYEMRLR
+65 MRLK
-74 LHMPRYKEIDE
+74 LHMPRYKEIEKELKKLDSDK
-85 GLENIKTELEKLN
+85 KT
-98 TKKKASD
+98 SD
-105 KEKRDRLLNEQ
+105 KEIRDRLLNE
-116 RKLVDERKELDKDVK
+116 RKELDEDVK

-145 TYQLVSKEFL
+145 TYQLVSKEF
-155 KYIPA
+155 KQYIPSD
-160 EILTDLNRYV
+160 ILANLNQKIQENY
-170 QNNHNNNKNK
+170 NNNQKK
-180 VKSGERALSTYKKGM
+180 IESGERALSTYKKGM
-195 GIPFSIKP
+195 EIPFSIRENK
-203 ESGLRLFVKEE
+203 RLKLFIKEE
-214 GIYLKWFKGILFK
+214 GIYLKWFKEILFR
-227 LEFGKDTSNNRC
+227 LEFGKDASNNRC

-279 FLLLSIDIPVKKQV
+279 FLLLSIDIPAKKQV
-293 LDKDVVLGVDLGIKC
+293 LDKEVVLGVDLGIKC

-316 DDNFKMQIGDIEHF
+316 NDNFKMQIGDIEHF

-393 AGIIHME
+393 AGTIHME

-408 KEGYVKDEYK
+408 KDGYVKDEYK

-468 EEFVCTNPQCER
+468 EEFVCTNPQCKR

-501 VKDN
+501 VER

>member
-1 MQRKIKK
+1 
-8 SMPTITRKI
+8 MPIITRKI
-17 ELKIVKDRLTD
+17 ELKIVKDG
-28 EKERL
+28 L

-65 NDEYEMRLR
+65 NDEYEMRLK
-74 LHMPRYKEIDE
+74 LHMPRYKEIEKELKKLDSDK
-85 GLENIKTELEKLN
+85 KT
-98 TKKKASD
+98 SD
-105 KEKRDRLLNEQ
+105 KEIRDRLLNE
-116 RKLVDERKELDKDVK
+116 RKELDEDVK

-145 TYQLVSKEFL
+145 TYQLVSKEF
-155 KYIPA
+155 KQYIPSD
-160 EILTDLNRYV
+160 ILANLNQKIQENY
-170 QNNHNNNKNK
+170 NNNQKK
-180 VKSGERALSTYKKGM
+180 IESGERALSTYKKGM
-195 GIPFSIKP
+195 EIPFSIRENK
-203 ESGLRLFVKEE
+203 RLKLFIKEE
-214 GIYLKWFKGILFK
+214 GIYLKWFKEILFR
-227 LEFGKDTSNNRC
+227 LEFGKDASNNRC

-246 SDKQQKKNKGEDYV
+246 SDRQQKNKGEDYV

-268 IKKGN
+268 VKNEKN
-273 DKSTRI
+273 TRI
-279 FLLLSIDIPVKKQV
+279 FLLLSIDIPAKKQV
-293 LDKDVVLGVDLGIKC
+293 LDKEVVLGVDLGIKC

-316 DDNFKMQIGDIEHF
+316 NDNFKMQIGDIEHF
-330 HNQRTMFQ
+330 YNQRTMFQ

-351 GGHGRKK
+351 GGYGRKK

-393 AGIIHME
+393 AGTIHME
-400 SLKDFGKG
+400 SLKDFGKD
-408 KEGYVKDEYK
+408 KEGYVKEEYK

-468 EEFVCTNPQCER
+468 EDFVCTNPQCKR

-501 VKDN
+501 VER

>member
-1 MQRKIKK
+1 
-8 SMPTITRKI
+8 MPIITRKI
-17 ELKIVKDRLTD
+17 ELKIVKDGLTD
-28 EKERL
+28 EE
-33 TDEKYDQQWKYLYQ
+33 YDQQWKYLYQ
-47 INNTIYQ
+47 INNTIYL

-65 NDEYEMRLR
+65 NDEYEMRLK
-74 LHMPRYKEIDE
+74 LHMPRYKEIEKELKKLDSDK
-85 GLENIKTELEKLN
+85 KT
-98 TKKKASD
+98 SD
-105 KEKRDRLLNEQ
+105 KEIRDRLLNE
-116 RKLVDERKELDKDVK
+116 RKELDEDVK

-145 TYQLVSKEFL
+145 TYQLVSKEF
-155 KYIPA
+155 KQYIPSD
-160 EILTDLNRYV
+160 ILANLNQKIQENY
-170 QNNHNNNKNK
+170 NNNQKK
-180 VKSGERALSTYKKGM
+180 IESGERALSTYKKGM
-195 GIPFSIKP
+195 EIPFSIRENK
-203 ESGLRLFVKEE
+203 RLKLFIKEE
-214 GIYLKWFKGILFK
+214 GIYLKWFKEILFR
-227 LEFGKDTSNNRC
+227 LEFGKDASNNRC

-246 SDKQQKKNKGEDYV
+246 SDRQQKKKGEDYV

-268 IKKGN
+268 VKYG
-273 DKSTRI
+273 KSTRI
-279 FLLLSIDIPVKKQV
+279 FLLLSIDIPAKKQV

-316 DDNFKMQIGDIEHF
+316 NDNFKMQIGDIEHF

-338 KRFKSLQKLMCTQ
+338 KRFKSLQKLICTQ

-358 KLEPLEKLKEKERNW
+358 KLESLEKLKGKERNW

-393 AGIIHME
+393 AGTIHME

-408 KEGYVKDEYK
+408 KDGYVKDEYK

-468 EEFVCTNPQCER
+468 EEFVCTNPQCKR

-501 VKDN
+501 VER

>member
-1 MQRKIKK
+1 
-8 SMPTITRKI
+8 MPIITRKI
-17 ELKIVKDRLTD
+17 ELKIVKDGLTD
-28 EKERL
+28 EE
-33 TDEKYDQQWKYLYQ
+33 YDQQWKYLYQ

-65 NDEYEMRLR
+65 NDEYEMRLK
-74 LHMPRYKEIDE
+74 LHMPRYKEIEKELKKLDSDK
-85 GLENIKTELEKLN
+85 KT
-98 TKKKASD
+98 SD
-105 KEKRDRLLNEQ
+105 KEIRDRLLNE
-116 RKLVDERKELDKDVK
+116 RKELDEDVK

-145 TYQLVSKEFL
+145 TYQLVSKEF
-155 KYIPA
+155 KQYIPSD
-160 EILTDLNRYV
+160 ILANLNQKIQENY
-170 QNNHNNNKNK
+170 NNNQKK
-180 VKSGERALSTYKKGM
+180 IESGERALSTYKKGM
-195 GIPFSIKP
+195 EIPFSIRENK
-203 ESGLRLFVKEE
+203 RLKLFIKEE
-214 GIYLKWFKGILFK
+214 GIYLKWFKEILFR
-227 LEFGKDTSNNRC
+227 LEFGKDASNNRC

-246 SDKQQKKNKGEDYV
+246 SDKQQKNKGEDYV

-279 FLLLSIDIPVKKQV
+279 FLLLSIDIPAKKQV
-293 LDKDVVLGVDLGIKC
+293 LDKEVVLGVDLGIKC

-316 DDNFKMQIGDIEHF
+316 NDNFKMQIGDIEHF
-330 HNQRTMFQ
+330 HNQRTMFH

-393 AGIIHME
+393 AGTIHME
-400 SLKDFGKG
+400 SLKDFGKD

-468 EEFVCTNPQCER
+468 EDFVCTNPQCKR

-501 VKDN
+501 VER

>member
-1 MQRKIKK
+1 
-8 SMPTITRKI
+8 MPIITRKI
-17 ELKIVKDRLTD
+17 ELKIVKDGLTD
-28 EKERL
+28 EE
-33 TDEKYDQQWKYLYQ
+33 YDQQWKYLYQ
-47 INNTIYQ
+47 INSTIYQ

-65 NDEYEMRLR
+65 NDEYEMRLK
-74 LHMPRYKEIDE
+74 LHMPRYKEIEKELKKLD
-85 GLENIKTELEKLN
+85 LDKKT
-98 TKKKASD
+98 SD
-105 KEKRDRLLNEQ
+105 KEIRDRLLNE
-116 RKLVDERKELDKDVK
+116 RKELDEDVK

-145 TYQLVSKEFL
+145 TYQLVSKEF
-155 KYIPA
+155 KQYIPSD
-160 EILTDLNRYV
+160 ILANLNQKIQENY
-170 QNNHNNNKNK
+170 NNNQKK
-180 VKSGERALSTYKKGM
+180 IESGERALSTYKKGM
-195 GIPFSIKP
+195 EIPFSIRENK
-203 ESGLRLFVKEE
+203 RLKLFIKEE
-214 GIYLKWFKGILFK
+214 GIYLKWFKDILFR
-227 LEFGKDTSNNRC
+227 LEFGKDASNNRC

-246 SDKQQKKNKGEDYV
+246 SDKQQKNKGEDYV
-260 ANNSSIKL
+260 ANNSSIKFV
-268 IKKGN
+268 KNEKN
-273 DKSTRI
+273 TRI
-279 FLLLSIDIPVKKQV
+279 FLLLSIDIPAKKQV

-316 DDNFKMQIGDIEHF
+316 NDNFKMQIGDIEHF
-330 HNQRTMFQ
+330 HNQRTMFH

-358 KLEPLEKLKEKERNW
+358 KLESLEKLKEKERNW

-393 AGIIHME
+393 AGTIHME
-400 SLKDFGKG
+400 SLKDFGKD
-408 KEGYVKDEYK
+408 KEGYVKEEYK

-468 EEFVCTNPQCER
+468 EDFVCTNPQCKR

-501 VKDN
+501 VER

>member
-1 MQRKIKK
+1 
-8 SMPTITRKI
+8 MPIITRKI
-17 ELKIVKDRLTD
+17 ELKIVKDGLTD
-28 EKERL
+28 EE
-33 TDEKYDQQWKYLYQ
+33 YDQQWKYLYQ
-47 INNTIYQ
+47 INNTIYL

-65 NDEYEMRLR
+65 NDEYEMRLK
-74 LHMPRYKEIDE
+74 LHMPRYKEIEKELKKLDSDK
-85 GLENIKTELEKLN
+85 KT
-98 TKKKASD
+98 SD
-105 KEKRDRLLNEQ
+105 KEIRDRLLNE
-116 RKLVDERKELDKDVK
+116 RKELDEDVK

-145 TYQLVSKEFL
+145 TYQLVSKEF
-155 KYIPA
+155 KQYIPSD
-160 EILTDLNRYV
+160 ILANLNQKIQENY
-170 QNNHNNNKNK
+170 NNNQKK
-180 VKSGERALSTYKKGM
+180 IESGERALSTYKKGM
-195 GIPFSIKP
+195 EIPFSIRENK
-203 ESGLRLFVKEE
+203 RLKLFIKEE
-214 GIYLKWFKGILFK
+214 GIYLKWFKEILLR
-227 LEFGKDTSNNRC
+227 LEFGKDASNNRC

-246 SDKQQKKNKGEDYV
+246 SDRQQKNKGEDYV

-268 IKKGN
+268 VKYG
-273 DKSTRI
+273 KSTRI
-279 FLLLSIDIPVKKQV
+279 FLLLSIDIPAKKQV

-316 DDNFKMQIGDIEHF
+316 NDNFKMQIGDIEHF

-393 AGIIHME
+393 AGTIHME

-408 KEGYVKDEYK
+408 KDGYVKDEYK

-468 EEFVCTNPQCER
+468 EEFVCTNPQCKR

-501 VKDN
+501 VER

>member
-1 MQRKIKK
+1 
-8 SMPTITRKI
+8 MPIITRKI
-17 ELKIVKDRLTD
+17 ELKIVKDGLTD
-28 EKERL
+28 EE
-33 TDEKYDQQWKYLYQ
+33 YDQQWKYLYQ
-47 INNTIYQ
+47 INNTIYL

-65 NDEYEMRLR
+65 NDEYEMRLK
-74 LHMPRYKEIDE
+74 LHMPRYKEIEKELKKLDSDK
-85 GLENIKTELEKLN
+85 KT
-98 TKKKASD
+98 SD
-105 KEKRDRLLNEQ
+105 KEIRDRLLNE
-116 RKLVDERKELDKDVK
+116 RKELDEDVK

-145 TYQLVSKEFL
+145 TYQLVSKEF
-155 KYIPA
+155 KQYIPSD
-160 EILTDLNRYV
+160 ILANLN
-170 QNNHNNNKNK
+170 QKIQENFNNNQKK
-180 VKSGERALSTYKKGM
+180 IESGERALSTYKKGM
-195 GIPFSIKP
+195 EIPFSIRENK
-203 ESGLRLFVKEE
+203 RLKLFIKEE
-214 GIYLKWFKGILFK
+214 GIYLKWFKEILFR
-227 LEFGKDTSNNRC
+227 LEFGKDASNNRC

-246 SDKQQKKNKGEDYV
+246 SDRQQKNKGEDYV

-268 IKKGN
+268 VKYG
-273 DKSTRI
+273 KSTRI
-279 FLLLSIDIPVKKQV
+279 FLLLSIDIPAKKQV

-316 DDNFKMQIGDIEHF
+316 NDNFKMQIGDIEHF

-393 AGIIHME
+393 AGTIHME

-408 KEGYVKDEYK
+408 KDGYVKDEYK

-468 EEFVCTNPQCER
+468 EEFVCTNPQCKR

-501 VKDN
+501 VER

>member
-1 MQRKIKK
+1 
-8 SMPTITRKI
+8 MPIITRKI
-17 ELKIVKDRLTD
+17 ELKIVKDGLTD
-28 EKERL
+28 EE
-33 TDEKYDQQWKYLYQ
+33 YDQQWKYLYQ
-47 INNTIYQ
+47 INNTIYL

-65 NDEYEMRLR
+65 NDEYEMRLK
-74 LHMPRYKEIDE
+74 LHMPRYKEIEKELKKLDSDK
-85 GLENIKTELEKLN
+85 KT
-98 TKKKASD
+98 SD
-105 KEKRDRLLNEQ
+105 KEIRDRLLNE
-116 RKLVDERKELDKDVK
+116 RKELDEDVK

-145 TYQLVSKEFL
+145 TYQLVSKEF
-155 KYIPA
+155 KQYIPSD
-160 EILTDLNRYV
+160 ILANLNQKIQENY
-170 QNNHNNNKNK
+170 NNNQKK
-180 VKSGERALSTYKKGM
+180 IESGERALSTYKKGM
-195 GIPFSIKP
+195 EIPFSIRENK
-203 ESGLRLFVKEE
+203 RLKLFIKEE
-214 GIYLKWFKGILFK
+214 GIYLKWFKEILFR
-227 LEFGKDTSNNRC
+227 LEFGKDASNNRC

-246 SDKQQKKNKGEDYV
+246 SDKQQKKKGEDYI

-268 IKKGN
+268 VKNGKN
-273 DKSTRI
+273 TRI
-279 FLLLSIDIPVKKQV
+279 FLLLSIDIPAKKQV

-316 DDNFKMQIGDIEHF
+316 NDNFKMQIGDIEHF

-393 AGIIHME
+393 AGTIHME

-408 KEGYVKDEYK
+408 KDGYVKDECK

-468 EEFVCTNPQCER
+468 EEFVCTNPQCKR

-501 VKDN
+501 VER

>member
-1 MQRKIKK
+1 
-8 SMPTITRKI
+8 MPIITRKI
-17 ELKIVKDRLTD
+17 ELKIVKDGLTD
-28 EKERL
+28 EE
-33 TDEKYDQQWKYLYQ
+33 YDQQWKYLYQ
-47 INNTIYQ
+47 INNTIYL

-65 NDEYEMRLR
+65 NDEYEMRLK
-74 LHMPRYKEIDE
+74 LHMPRYKEIEKELKKLDSDK
-85 GLENIKTELEKLN
+85 KT
-98 TKKKASD
+98 SD
-105 KEKRDRLLNEQ
+105 KEIRDRLLN
-116 RKLVDERKELDKDVK
+116 ERKELDKDVK

-160 EILTDLNRYV
+160 EILTDLNQYV
-170 QNNHNNNKNK
+170 QNNYNNNKRE

-195 GIPFSIKP
+195 RIPFSIKP
-203 ESGLRLFVKEE
+203 ESGLRLFIKEN
-214 GIYLKWFKGILFK
+214 GIYLKWFKLNNDRKEKEILFR
-227 LEFGKDTSNNRC
+227 LEFGKDASNNRC

-246 SDKQQKKNKGEDYV
+246 SDKQQKKKGEDYV

-268 IKKGN
+268 VKNGRN
-273 DKSTRI
+273 TRI
-279 FLLLSIDIPVKKQV
+279 FLLLSIDIPAKKQV

-316 DDNFKMQIGDIEHF
+316 NDNFKMQIGDIEHF

-393 AGIIHME
+393 AGTIHME

-426 YELQSMIEYK
+426 YELQSMIAYK

-468 EEFVCTNPQCER
+468 EEFVCTNPQCKR

-501 VKDN
+501 VER

>member
-1 MQRKIKK
+1 
-8 SMPTITRKI
+8 MPIITRKI
-17 ELKIVKDRLTD
+17 ELKIVKDGLTD
-28 EKERL
+28 EE
-33 TDEKYDQQWKYLYQ
+33 YDQQWKYLYQ

-65 NDEYEMRLR
+65 NDEYEMRLK
-74 LHMPRYKEIDE
+74 LHMPRYKEIEKELKKLDSDK
-85 GLENIKTELEKLN
+85 KT
-98 TKKKASD
+98 SD
-105 KEKRDRLLNEQ
+105 KEIRDRLLNE
-116 RKLVDERKELDKDVK
+116 RKELDEDVK

-145 TYQLVSKEFL
+145 TYQLVSKEF
-155 KYIPA
+155 KQYIPSD
-160 EILTDLNRYV
+160 ILANLNQKIQENY
-170 QNNHNNNKNK
+170 NNNQKK
-180 VKSGERALSTYKKGM
+180 IESGERALSTYKKGM
-195 GIPFSIKP
+195 EIPFSIRENK
-203 ESGLRLFVKEE
+203 RLKLFIKEE
-214 GIYLKWFKGILFK
+214 GIYLKWFKEILFR
-227 LEFGKDTSNNRC
+227 LEFGKDASNNRC

-246 SDKQQKKNKGEDYV
+246 SDRQQKNKGEDYV

-268 IKKGN
+268 VKNG
-273 DKSTRI
+273 KSTRI
-279 FLLLSIDIPVKKQV
+279 FLLLSIDIPAKKQV

-316 DDNFKMQIGDIEHF
+316 DDNFKMQIGNIEHF

-393 AGIIHME
+393 AGTIHME

-408 KEGYVKDEYK
+408 KDGYVKDEYK

-468 EEFVCTNPQCER
+468 EEFVCTNPQCKR
-480 RGEKINADFNA
+480 CGEKINADFNA